1 MEHWSFLS
9 KSGKLI
15 VWQIWDHF
23 SPNVLIMTWHL
34 GLKKSHCGVDRSIAT
49 HFIPEN
55 HHWFTLPFSFSLF
68 FSPSSYSSCYSSPY
82 SVISPPSSLSI
93 QAHLPHTKE
102 TVIIPPKRDQYLLFS
117 SFLCL
122 FTLSFSLPVSI
133 GPPLL
138 PTPIGRTPSQ
148 ALHRQAV

>member
-1 MEHWSFLS
+1 
-9 KSGKLI
+9 
-15 VWQIWDHF
+15 
-23 SPNVLIMTWHL
+23 MTFRTEEISLW
-34 GLKKSHCGVDRSIAT
+34 GRSIAT

-102 TVIIPPKRDQYLLFS
+102 TVIIPPKRSISSLLILFMSLHTLFLSPCLYRS
-117 SFLCL
+117 SSPPHTYRQDP
-122 FTLSFSLPVSI
+122 FTGTPQTGSLKIIINIDPE
-133 GPPLL
+133 
-138 PTPIGRTPSQ
+138 RE
-148 ALHRQAV
+148 RE